1 MPRSRT
7 TIARASSSRPI
18 VQRACLVTGAIDLFG
33 GGRRIR
39 TAGPPLRRGAFL
51 NRLLQP
57 LQPAKP
63 VETEVFDPRG
73 TGGSNPSSSTR
84 ESARTLALYDAFVRG
99 RRLSALRVRILRAPS
114 RRNEPGLWLPLV
126 FSVRLPRFPAAG
138 VTVVWKRGLI
148 LMLQNIA

>member
-1 MPRSRT
+1 MVPLRWSVFPNR
-7 TIARASSSRPI
+7 
-18 VQRACLVTGAIDLFG
+18 LF
-33 GGRRIR
+33 
-39 TAGPPLRRGAFL
+39 PPLLVA
-51 NRLLQP
+51 NR
-57 LQPAKP
+57 
-63 VETEVFDPRG
+63 VETDGLNPRE
-73 TGGSNPSSSTR
+73 TDGSNPSSSTR